1 MDLDLAAAAGPAE
14 TALPSLGPDAA
25 WGGNPVLGRLLRPS
39 RRLRRFDRKR
49 PWLLDA
55 AIVLAVLGLSLADL
69 IAASGTQAT
78 PGTLGAR
85 VHVPAAA
92 YYVLSAALIAPL
104 WWRRRAP
111 ATAAFVI
118 LAVGFVPTVLG
129 LGSLAAFFATLISLF
144 NLALHGSLRLFAWV
158 TALAAAENVVEA
170 FTQVPDGTRLASLL
184 YLLATVATTAA
195 VGLTMRIRRMYLTA
209 LEDRA
214 RRLEIERDQR
224 VRLTAAAERTRV
236 AREMHDIVGHSLS
249 VMVTLADGAATLA
262 TRDNERSAQTLLML
276 GETGRQAMGEL
287 RRVLTVL
294 HEGEDE
300 ADRELSPQPGI
311 GDLDLLLSR
320 VRTAG
325 LAVTYRTAGE
335 LAVLS
340 NGLQLTVYRIV
351 QEALTNT
358 LKHAGTAAATEV
370 TVSAEAGAVR
380 VRIADTGKPPG
391 APAPS
396 VEDAEPG
403 HGLIGIRQRAAL
415 YDGTVAIGPREDRP
429 GWVVDVRLDATIDP
443 ARRATEI
450 DLR

>member
-14 TALPSLGPDAA
+14 TALPSLGSEAA
-25 WGGNPVLGRLLRPS
+25 WGNPVLSRLLRPS
-39 RRLRRFDRKR
+39 RRLRRLDRRR

-55 AIVLAVLGLSLADL
+55 AIVLSVVGLSLADL
-69 IAASGTQAT
+69 IAGSGTRAT
-78 PGTLGAR
+78 AGTLGAHLR
-85 VHVPAAA
+85 FPAPAF
-92 YYVLSAALIAPL
+92 YVFSAALIIPL

-111 ATAAFVI
+111 AATAFVI
-118 LAVGFVPTVLG
+118 LAVALVPTVFGLG
-129 LGSLAAFFATLISLF
+129 LLAAFFATRNALF
-144 NLALHGSLRLFAWV
+144 TLAQHGSLRLFVWV
-158 TALAAAENVVEA
+158 TALVAAENIVEA
-170 FTQVPDGTRLASLL
+170 FTQIPDGTRLSSLI

-195 VGLTMRIRRMYLTA
+195 VGLTMRIRRMYLAA
-209 LEDRA
+209 LEERA
-214 RRLEIERDQR
+214 ERLEVERDQR
-224 VRLTAAAERTRV
+224 VRLTAAAERSRV

-249 VMVTLADGAATLA
+249 VMVTLADGAAALA
-262 TRDNERSAQTLLML
+262 TRDNERSAQTLHVL

-287 RRVLTVL
+287 RRVLSVL

-311 GDLDLLLSR
+311 GDLDMLLSR

-325 LAVTYRTAGE
+325 LAVTYRTAGD

-358 LKHAGTAAATEV
+358 LKHAGTAAATDVSV
-370 TVSAEAGAVR
+370 TAEAGSVQ
-380 VRIADTGKPPG
+380 VRIADTGAPPN
-391 APAPS
+391 APVPLAAD
-396 VEDAEPG
+396 EDPG

-415 YDGTVAIGPREDRP
+415 YDGVVAIGPREDRP
-429 GWVVDVRLDATIDP
+429 GWLVDVRLDATIDP
-443 ARRATEI
+443 TRQATGI